1 MTARIDSATLV
12 AYLDGE
18 LSHVAALRVEAAL
31 AGDLRLQRQLD
42 ALRRVD
48 SALDGAF
55 RPILDSPLPPLAL
68 TERPV
73 LPTAQPSRRWLGTAR
88 VAVAAGLGG
97 LMLGFAGGQLSPLSF
112 HEVEPP
118 AVAAIQAQL
127 PEVLETELSGTTVAF
142 SDHLQGVSGTLKPL
156 STFVNADGRYC
167 RVFEAHVSEEG
178 ANLTSRGVACRDE
191 AGRWLTR
198 VQVNAV

>member
-1 MTARIDSATLV
+1 MKARIDSATLV

-18 LSHVAALRVEAAL
+18 LGHAAALRVEAAL
-31 AGDLRLQRQLD
+31 AGDPRLQQQLD

-48 SALDGAF
+48 STLDGAF
-55 RPILDSPLPPLAL
+55 RPVLDSPLPPLAL
-68 TERPV
+68 TERPL
-73 LPTAQPSRRWLGTAR
+73 LPNARRPRQWLGTAR

-97 LMLGFAGGQLSPLSF
+97 LIIGFAGGQLSPLTF

-142 SDHLQGVSGTLKPL
+142 NDHVQGVSGTLKPV

>member
-1 MTARIDSATLV
+1 MTARIESATLV

-18 LSHVAALRVEAAL
+18 LGHAAALRVEAAL
-31 AGDLRLQRQLD
+31 AGDPDLQQRLD
-42 ALRRVD
+42 TLRRVD

-68 TERPV
+68 TERPL
-73 LPTAQPSRRWLGTAR
+73 LPNPRPPRQWLGKSW
-88 VAVAAGLGG
+88 VAIAAGLGG
-97 LMLGFAGGQLSPLSF
+97 LIVGFAGGQLSPISF
-112 HEVEPP
+112 DEVDPP

-127 PEVLETELSGTTVAF
+127 PGVLETKLSGTTVAF
-142 SDHLQGVSGTLKPL
+142 NDHLQGVSGTLKPL

-178 ANLTSRGVACRDE
+178 ADLTSRGVACRDE